1 MTSNKRKQL
10 FTQIYNDNINSI
22 LRLCYMYLKD
32 RELAEDA
39 TQETFLKAYKKL
51 NSFKELS
58 SINTWLTAIA
68 INTCKN
74 IIRKSTHISDE
85 VSLDYVQY
93 KLYNTLDD
101 NDRKIC
107 VSEAVMSLS
116 SELREVILLRFY
128 RDLPIKDISKILS
141 LPESTINY
149 RLLRAKSLLK
159 DTLKE
164 DFFYE

>member
-1 MTSNKRKQL
+1 MEEV
-10 FTQIYNDNINSI
+10 
-22 LRLCYMYLKD
+22 C
-32 RELAEDA
+32 
-39 TQETFLKAYKKL
+39 
-51 NSFKELS
+51 S
-58 SINTWLTAIA
+58 SDVASEA
-68 INTCKN
+68 V
-74 IIRKSTHISDE
+74 SEGVSSDE
-85 VSLDYVQY
+85 VSLDDVQY

-101 NDRKIC
+101 NDIKMS

-164 DFFYE
+164 DFFDESKTC